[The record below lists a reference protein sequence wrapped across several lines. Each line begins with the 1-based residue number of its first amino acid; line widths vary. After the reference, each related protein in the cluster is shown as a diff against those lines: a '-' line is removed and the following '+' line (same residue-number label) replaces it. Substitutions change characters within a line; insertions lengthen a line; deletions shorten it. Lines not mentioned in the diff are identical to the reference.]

1 MSYLVLARKSRPQNF
16 AQVVGQ
22 QHIVRTLRNALLRS
36 RVPHALIFSGVRGTG
51 KTTLARIMAKAL
63 NCESGQPPEPCCSCR
78 TCKEI
83 AAGSSVDLH
92 EIDGASNRGI
102 QEIRELKEN
111 IRFMPVTS
119 RFKIIIIDEVHMLTT
134 EAFNALLKTLEE
146 PPEHVYFMF
155 ATTELHKV
163 PVTILSRCQRY
174 ELKRV
179 PSSELAA
186 HFTNLAQSEGIAIEP
201 AALNMVVRASGGSVR
216 DGLSLLDQLFSY
228 CGEQVSA
235 QDAAEV
241 LGMVGG
247 EVIAGTAQA
256 LLASDLAAALDRLE
270 TVTASGMD
278 IKRFINEL
286 LAWFRNLVVCK
297 VSKEPASLL
306 DLPADELAVLQ
317 ETAAAHSAQSLFL
330 LFNLLMDS
338 LEKAAWSSRPRF
350 AVEMAFI
357 RAVQAEDVVPVTE
370 LLGRLDSIL
379 AGVALPSAEPVPQ
392 EHKKKIT
399 APSAPEPEQR
409 QTPDIPPAPPM
420 PEEVPHPAETSQTA
434 PAPQQEKSAASGTR
448 DIRKDWQE
456 FLVSIKKRHA
466 IIGALQW
473 AKAPCRENGKLILT
487 YDNSADCCVLK
498 SKERLAEL
506 TALAS
511 DFFKESLQIVFCEPT
526 SCDVSTDSSAAAV
539 RSERQALA
547 NDPLVL
553 MAAEI
558 FNGQVGDIRVGPQYK
573 KTLASEKGETDNSDD
588 DEAQP

>member
-16 AQVVGQ
+16 VQVVGQ

-63 NCESGQPPEPCCSCR
+63 NCENGTPPEPCCQCR
-78 TCKEI
+78 SCKEI
-83 AAGSSVDLH
+83 AAGNSVDLH

-146 PPEHVYFMF
+146 PPGHVYFMF

-179 PSSELAA
+179 ASNELAA
-186 HFTNLAQSEGIAIEP
+186 HFTALAKGEGILVEP
-201 AALNMVVRASGGSVR
+201 AALNMVVRAAGGSVR

-241 LGMVGG
+241 LGTVRH
-247 EVIAGTAQA
+247 EVIAGTAKA
-256 LLASDLAAALDRLE
+256 LLAGDLAAALERLE
-270 TVTASGMD
+270 TVVSCGMD

-286 LAWFRNLVVCK
+286 LAWFRSLVVCK
-297 VSKEPASLL
+297 VSKDPAQLL
-306 DLPADELAVLQ
+306 DLPADELALLQ

-330 LFNLLMDS
+330 LFNLLMES

-379 AGVALPSAEPVPQ
+379 AGVALPQAAEPAALYG
-392 EHKKKIT
+392 KKKT
-399 APSAPEPEQR
+399 AAPPVPERSVAKAPEP
-409 QTPDIPPAPPM
+409 PPAPM
-420 PEEVPHPAETSQTA
+420 PAEDILHPAEQVSSVRQVV
-434 PAPQQEKSAASGTR
+434 AAGER
-448 DIRKDWQE
+448 DIRKDWPE
-456 FLVSIKKRHA
+456 FLKVVKQPWLAFPLQQAVS
-466 IIGALQW
+466 
-473 AKAPCRENGKLILT
+473 AKLDGGKLILT
-487 YDNSADCCVLK
+487 YHDSADCSILK
-498 SKERLAEL
+498 IRDKLAEL
-506 TALAS
+506 TALAA
-511 DFFKESLQIVFCEPT
+511 DFFQENLQIVFNEPAACGWAGE
-526 SCDVSTDSSAAAV
+526 SGGAAAV
-539 RSERQALA
+539 QKERQALA
-547 NDPLVL
+547 NDPLVV

-558 FNGQVGDIRVGPQYK
+558 FNGQVGDLRIGPQFRRP
-573 KTLASEKGETDNSDD
+573 LAAEEDR
-588 DEAQP
+588 DEEQE

>member
-22 QHIVRTLRNALLRS
+22 QHIVRTLRNALLRN

-63 NCESGQPPEPCCSCR
+63 NCESGTPPEPCCECR
-78 TCKEI
+78 SCKEI

-111 IRFMPVTS
+111 IRFMPVMS

-146 PPEHVYFMF
+146 PPAHVYFMF

-179 PSSELAA
+179 PSNELAA
-186 HFTNLAQSEGIAIEP
+186 HFTSLATSEGIALEP

-241 LGMVGG
+241 LGMVGS

-256 LLASDLAAALDRLE
+256 LLTNDLAAALDRLE
-270 TVTASGMD
+270 AVTASGMD

-297 VSKEPASLL
+297 VSKEPATLL

-330 LFNLLMDS
+330 LFNLLMEG

-357 RAVQAEDVVPVTE
+357 RAVQVEDVVPVTA

-379 AGVALPSAEPVPQ
+379 AGVALPPAPETVAWES
-392 EHKKKIT
+392 KKKIA
-399 APSAPEPEQR
+399 APPNPEP
-409 QTPDIPPAPPM
+409 PPAPPL
-420 PEEVPHPAETSQTA
+420 PEAVPHPAESFQAA
-434 PAPQQEKSAASGTR
+434 PARQEITPSKR
-448 DIRKDWQE
+448 DIRKDWPE
-456 FLVSIKKRHA
+456 FLVSIKKKHA
-466 IIGALQW
+466 IAGALKW
-473 AKAPCRENGKLILT
+473 AKSPRIENGKLILT
-487 YDNSADCCVLK
+487 YDNATDCCILK

-506 TALAS
+506 TVLAS
-511 DFFKESLQIVFCEPT
+511 DFFEASLQIVFCEPK
-526 SCDVSTDSSAAAV
+526 SCDVSTDSGGAAAIQ
-539 RSERQALA
+539 RERQALTH
-547 NDPLVL
+547 DPLVQ

-558 FNGQVGDIRVGPQYK
+558 FNGQVGAVRVGPQYK
-573 KTLASEKGETDNSDD
+573 KPLSTAG
-588 DEAQP
+588 DEADDSDEV

>member
-1 MSYLVLARKSRPQNF
+1 LSYLVLARKSRPQNF

-63 NCESGQPPEPCCSCR
+63 NCESGQPPEPCCACR
-78 TCKEI
+78 SCKEI

-146 PPEHVYFMF
+146 PPAHVYFMF

-179 PSSELAA
+179 ASSELAA
-186 HFTNLAQSEGIAIEP
+186 HFARLADSEGITMEP

-256 LLASDLAAALDRLE
+256 LLTGDLAAALDRLE

-286 LAWFRNLVVCK
+286 LAWFRSLVVCA
-297 VSKEPASLL
+297 VSKNPAQLL

-317 ETAAAHSAQSLFL
+317 ETAASHSAQSLFL
-330 LFNLLMDS
+330 RFNLLLDS

-357 RAVQAEDVVPVTE
+357 RTVQADDVVPVTE

-379 AGVALPSAEPVPQ
+379 AGTPLPQAAEPAPLYA
-392 EHKKKIT
+392 KKKTVI
-399 APSAPEPEQR
+399 AEVKPPEPAPVKTAE
-409 QTPDIPPAPPM
+409 PPPSPPM
-420 PEEVPHPAETSQTA
+420 PEELPPHPAEQA
-434 PAPQQEKSAASGTR
+434 PPPVRQEPASAKR
-448 DIRKDWQE
+448 DIRKDWPE
-456 FLVSIKKRHA
+456 FIKAIKKPWIA
-466 IIGALQW
+466 SALER
-473 AKAPCRENGKLILT
+473 AVSPALENGKLILT
-487 YDNSADCCVLK
+487 YHDSADCSTLK
-498 SKERLAEL
+498 IKEQLTELAELAADFFQEGLKIVFNEPSACALEGGTDVQKERL
-506 TALAS
+506 
-511 DFFKESLQIVFCEPT
+511 V
-526 SCDVSTDSSAAAV
+526 
-539 RSERQALA
+539 LA
-547 NDPLVL
+547 NDPIVL

-558 FNGQVGDIRVGPQYK
+558 LNGRVDMSGIRIGPQFR
-573 KTLASEKGETDNSDD
+573 KTMAAQEDA
-588 DEAQP
+588 DEGQE

>member
-1 MSYLVLARKSRPQNF
+1 LSYLVLARKSRPQNF

-63 NCESGQPPEPCCSCR
+63 NCESGQPPEPCCQCR
-78 TCKEI
+78 SCKEI

-111 IRFMPVTS
+111 IRFMPVMS

-186 HFTNLAQSEGIAIEP
+186 HFTNLAKSEGIAIAP

-270 TVTASGMD
+270 AVTASGMD

-297 VSKEPASLL
+297 VSEEPAQLL

-399 APSAPEPEQR
+399 APPERSPAL
-409 QTPDIPPAPPM
+409 PDIPPAPPI
-420 PEEVPHPAETSQTA
+420 PEEAPHPAEASQTVS
-434 PAPQQEKSAASGTR
+434 APQQEKSAASGTR
-448 DIRKDWQE
+448 DIRKDWQD
-456 FLVSIKKRHA
+456 FVNSVKKRHQWMA
-466 IIGALQW
+466 AALKDADSVQL
-473 AKAPCRENGKLILT
+473 ENGRLILT
-487 YDNSADCCVLK
+487 YHNPAQGEVLK
-498 SKERLAEL
+498 GREKLAEL
-506 TALAS
+506 TALAA
-511 DFFKESLQIVFCEPT
+511 DFFQENLQISFSGPNA
-526 SCDVSTDSSAAAV
+526 CDCAADSGAAT
-539 RSERQALA
+539 ERQALA

-573 KTLASEKGETDNSDD
+573 QPLAAAEEEADVSD

>member
-22 QHIVRTLRNALLRS
+22 QHIVRTLQNALLRS

-63 NCESGQPPEPCCSCR
+63 NCESGQPPEPCCACR
-78 TCKEI
+78 SCKEI

-111 IRFMPVTS
+111 IRFMPVMS

-146 PPEHVYFMF
+146 PPAHVYFMF

-179 PSSELAA
+179 ASKELAA
-186 HFTNLAQSEGIAIEP
+186 HFARLAESEGITMEP
-201 AALNMVVRASGGSVR
+201 AALNMVVRAAGGSVR

-228 CGEQVSA
+228 CGEQVTA
-235 QDAAEV
+235 ADAAEV
-241 LGMVGG
+241 LGTVGS
-247 EVIAGTAQA
+247 EVIAGTAKA
-256 LLASDLAAALDRLE
+256 LLAHDLAAALERLE
-270 TVTASGMD
+270 TVTRSGMD

-286 LAWFRNLVVCK
+286 LAWFRSLVVCS
-297 VSKEPASLL
+297 VSKEPAQLL
-306 DLPADELAVLQ
+306 DLPADELAALQ
-317 ETAAAHSAQSLFL
+317 ETAASHSPQSLFL

-379 AGVALPSAEPVPQ
+379 AGTPLPQAAVPQ
-392 EHKKKIT
+392 LSEKKKT
-399 APSAPEPEQR
+399 VAVENKQPESAPT
-409 QTPDIPPAPPM
+409 QTTAELPDAPPL
-420 PEEVPHPAETSQTA
+420 PESPPHPAEQFQ
-434 PAPQQEKSAASGTR
+434 PASKAAAGER
-448 DIRKDWQE
+448 DIRKDWPE
-456 FLVSIKKRHA
+456 FIKSVKKPWIA
-466 IIGALQW
+466 SALER
-473 AKAPCRENGKLILT
+473 AASPKRENGKLILN
-487 YDNSADCCVLK
+487 YHDSADCSILK
-498 SKERLAEL
+498 IKETLAEL
-506 TALAS
+506 TALAA
-511 DFFKESLQIVFCEPT
+511 DFFQESLRIVFDEPKACVLPT
-526 SCDVSTDSSAAAV
+526 ESGGAETV
-539 RSERQALA
+539 RKERQGLA
-547 NDPLVL
+547 NDPVVL

-558 FNGQVGDIRVGPQYK
+558 FRGQVSEIRIGPQYK
-573 KTLASEKGETDNSDD
+573 KTLVAAEHAADEG
-588 DEAQP
+588 DEA

>member
-1 MSYLVLARKSRPQNF
+1 LSYLVLARKSRPQNF

-22 QHIVRTLRNALLRS
+22 QHIVRTLQNALLRS

-63 NCESGQPPEPCCSCR
+63 NCESGQPPEPCCACR
-78 TCKEI
+78 SCKEI
-83 AAGSSVDLH
+83 AAGNSVDLH

-111 IRFMPVTS
+111 IRFMPVMS

-146 PPEHVYFMF
+146 PPSHVYFMF

-179 PSSELAA
+179 ASKELAA
-186 HFTNLAQSEGIAIEP
+186 HFARLAASEDITMEP
-201 AALNMVVRASGGSVR
+201 AALNMVVRAAGGSVR

-228 CGEQVSA
+228 CGEQVTA
-235 QDAAEV
+235 ADAAEV
-241 LGMVGG
+241 LGTVGS
-247 EVIAGTAQA
+247 EVIAGTANA
-256 LLASDLAAALDRLE
+256 LLAHDLAAALDRLE
-270 TVTASGMD
+270 TVTSSGMD

-286 LAWFRNLVVCK
+286 LAWFRSLVVCAA
-297 VSKEPASLL
+297 SKEPARLL
-306 DLPADELAVLQ
+306 DLPADELAALQ
-317 ETAAAHSAQSLFL
+317 ETAAAHSPQSLFL

-379 AGVALPSAEPVPQ
+379 AGTPLPQAAEPAPLY
-392 EHKKKIT
+392 EKKKTVI
-399 APSAPEPEQR
+399 AEVKPEPARAAE
-409 QTPDIPPAPPM
+409 PPLAPP
-420 PEEVPHPAETSQTA
+420 PPDEPPHPAEQA
-434 PAPQQEKSAASGTR
+434 PPPVRQERMPEKR
-448 DIRKDWQE
+448 DIRKDWPD
-456 FLVSIKKRHA
+456 FIKSVKKPWIA
-466 IIGALQW
+466 SALQ
-473 AKAPCRENGKLILT
+473 KAASVKLENGRLILSYHDST
-487 YDNSADCCVLK
+487 ECSTLK
-498 SKERLAEL
+498 IKEQLAEL

-511 DFFKESLQIVFCEPT
+511 DFFQESLRVVFDEPKACGLPAE
-526 SCDVSTDSSAAAV
+526 SGGAEAV
-539 RSERQALA
+539 RKERQSLA
-547 NDPLVL
+547 NDPAVL

-558 FNGQVGDIRVGPQYK
+558 FNGQVSDIRIGPQYRK
-573 KTLASEKGETDNSDD
+573 PLAAEEAADGEDD
-588 DEAQP
+588 V